1 MSQNH
6 QILTKISK
14 LAVNDT
20 SDVQDLLLS
29 NFPDFASVIPDYVA
43 DTRDIL
49 VVKRVDI
56 LADKWGTLKRVVGA
70 LVFEKFTTPRRW
82 IALDLVAVEVSER
95 GAGVGSTLMN
105 QFLDHFPAHEILLN
119 SKSNVQK
126 FYERFLFVNFK
137 KPVHKRSKQEKIMNP
152 SSASKLMIR
161 TQTSKQKSLDLP
173 KTLDHPNPLHQF
185 LHKNSNTPEK
195 YPAWDEFHRRIFYVK
210 NKKYHCSFCPND
222 GGQSFIRRDKD
233 SCKCEYKNWK
243 LGDQYVIKAAE

>member
-1 MSQNH
+1 M
-6 QILTKISK
+6 
-14 LAVNDT
+14 
-20 SDVQDLLLS
+20 DLGGFRCFLNS
-29 NFPDFASVIPDYVA
+29 RCVEDGSFSGRGFWGFSW
-43 DTRDIL
+43 TE
-49 VVKRVDI
+49 VKV
-56 LADKWGTLKRVVGA
+56 
-70 LVFEKFTTPRRW
+70 RRW
-82 IALDLVAVEVSER
+82 FSLKWKHCSNNSR
-95 GAGVGSTLMN
+95 CN
-105 QFLDHFPAHEILLN
+105 NHFPAHEILLN
-119 SKSNVQK
+119 SKSNVQQ

-243 LGDQYVIKAAE
+243 LGDQYVIKAAEWIACIL